1 MPIITFSPG
10 ANFGDHPLQFVSKK
24 FAQTVPTNRILHQI
38 FREKDNDWKQITC
51 KSLENFIII
60 ETYKRLQKGIG
71 LPGRAF
77 QFPFCNS
84 RRSTCVLAKKIM
96 RDLIILCK
104 NILVGPYLT
113 LFSKRLL
120 SWLIQVAYF
129 DMIISHQK
137 RRNLRLAKKVRKSLK
152 KIMVFFRSSPKK
164 WK

>member
-1 MPIITFSPG
+1 MQANRGKNSEFS
-10 ANFGDHPLQFVSKK
+10 FETL
-24 FAQTVPTNRILHQI
+24 IL
-38 FREKDNDWKQITC
+38 DGWW
-51 KSLENFIII
+51 LGPV
-60 ETYKRLQKGIG
+60 L
-71 LPGRAF
+71 F

-104 NILVGPYLT
+104 NIMVGPYLT

-152 KIMVFFRSSPKK
+152 KIMVFARLPKNENNSLSWVK
-164 WK
+164 KMLRIVSFVRFLGKLRTPKIAFEIY